1 MEIRNGLCWDHKQ
14 IENAFSIIW
23 WHNKWETKAMY
34 NKIICFSI
42 VYNTFWTFGT
52 FCVCLFLKSHP
63 KTKKRTQIFF
73 LDFLIFNF
81 IFLDFFGIWQNGEE
95 NDDEQDVD
103 EQRSSSSFR
112 VDQQQKEDDDKG
124 AQPSLFSIAWGQH
137 EEEDNDKQHIYS
149 SSSTMSTQHEEGDDD
164 NKQSCY
170 SSSFVTSRQH
180 KRKMTTNNCLSFF
193 L

>member
-1 MEIRNGLCWDHKQ
+1 
-14 IENAFSIIW
+14 
-23 WHNKWETKAMY
+23 
-34 NKIICFSI
+34 
-42 VYNTFWTFGT
+42 
-52 FCVCLFLKSHP
+52 LKSHP

-124 AQPSLFSIAWGQH
+124 AQPSLFSIA
-137 EEEDNDKQHIYS
+137 
-149 SSSTMSTQHEEGDDD
+149 
-164 NKQSCY
+164 
-170 SSSFVTSRQH
+170 
-180 KRKMTTNNCLSFF
+180 
-193 L
+193 